1 MFTED
6 QLRDFGGPFLT
17 YALVDL
23 DAIAHNV
30 RAVLSRTG
38 PGVQTYAVVKAN
50 AYGHGA
56 VPVARAALE
65 AGAHRLAVARVDEA
79 VQLRRA
85 GIDAPML
92 VFTYTLPAE
101 AERVVTGDL
110 AVAIASVEGARA
122 LSARAGALGRTATAH
137 VKVDTGMGR
146 YGLLPDEVVPFL
158 EAVSGLPDLRLEGI
172 MTHFAVADEADKT
185 YTREQFARFRA
196 VLDAAR
202 AAGHTFALRHCANSA
217 AVIDLPETH
226 LDAVRPG
233 VMLYGLYPS
242 GEVSHD
248 DVALRPAME
257 LHAHIARVKTL
268 PPGSSISYGRT
279 HITDRPTR
287 VVLVPAGYGDG
298 VHRLLSNR
306 GAVLIDGRRAPI
318 IGRVCM
324 DQFMVDATGIDGAAR
339 DDPIVLFGQQGD
351 ASLPAEEV
359 ARWAETINYEVV
371 TAISARVPRVY
382 LRGGRVVEVARLGD

>member
-1 MFTED
+1 MFIED
-6 QLRDFGGPFLT
+6 QLRDFGEPFLT

-23 DAIAHNV
+23 DAIADNV
-30 RAVLSRTG
+30 RAVLRHTG
-38 PGVQTYAVVKAN
+38 PDVQTFAVVKAN

-56 VPVARAALE
+56 VPVARAALA
-65 AGAHRLAVARVDEA
+65 AGAHRLAVARVGEA
-79 VQLRRA
+79 VQLRQA
-85 GIDAPML
+85 GVDAPIL

-101 AERVVTGDL
+101 AGRIVAHGLT
-110 AVAIASVEGARA
+110 AAIASVEGARA
-122 LSARAGALGRTATAH
+122 LSAQAGALGRTATAH

-146 YGLLPDEVVPFL
+146 YGLLPDEVLPFL
-158 EAVSGLPDLRLEGI
+158 EAVSGLPDLRLEGV

-196 VLDAAR
+196 VLETTR

-242 GEVSHD
+242 GDVSHD
-248 DVALRPAME
+248 MALRPAME
-257 LHAHIARVKTL
+257 LHSHAARVKTL

-306 GAVLIDGRRAPI
+306 GAVLIRGQRAPI
-318 IGRVCM
+318 IGLVCM
-324 DQFMVDATGIDGAAR
+324 DQLMVDATAVDGAAR
-339 DDPIVLFGQQGD
+339 DDPIVLFGEQGG
-351 ASLPAEEV
+351 ASIPAEEV
-359 ARWAETINYEVV
+359 AGWAETINYEVV
-371 TAISARVPRVY
+371 TAIAARVSRVY
-382 LRGGRVVEVARLGD
+382 LRAGRVVEVARLAD

>member
-38 PGVQTYAVVKAN
+38 PGVQMYAVVKAN

-56 VPVARAALE
+56 VPVARAALQ

-79 VQLRRA
+79 VQLRQA
-85 GIDAPML
+85 GIDAPVL

-101 AERVVTGDL
+101 AGRIVAHDV
-110 AVAIASVEGARA
+110 AVAIASAEGARA
-122 LSARAGALGRTATAH
+122 LSAQAGALGKTAVVH

-146 YGLLPDEVVPFL
+146 YGLLPDEVIPFL
-158 EAVSGLPDLRLEGI
+158 EEIGDLPHLRLEGI

-196 VLDAAR
+196 VLEAAR
-202 AAGHTFALRHCANSA
+202 AAGYSFALRHAANSA

-242 GEVSHD
+242 GDVSR
-248 DVALRPAME
+248 DVTLRPAMT
-257 LHAHIARVKTL
+257 LRSHIARLKTL

-279 HITDRPTR
+279 YITDRPTR
-287 VVLVPAGYGDG
+287 VALVPAGYGDG

-306 GAVLIDGRRAPI
+306 GAVLIGGRRAPI

-339 DDPIVLFGQQGD
+339 DDPIVLFGEGGD
-351 ASLPAEEV
+351 ASIAAEEV

-382 LRGGRVVEVARLGD
+382 LRAGRVVEVTRPGH

>member
-17 YALVDL
+17 YALIDL

-30 RAVLSRTG
+30 RAVLNHTG

-79 VQLRRA
+79 VQLRQA
-85 GIDAPML
+85 GIDAPVL

-101 AERVVTGDL
+101 VERVVAHDL
-110 AVAIASVEGARA
+110 AVAIASVESAQA
-122 LSARAGALGRTATAH
+122 LSARAGASGRTAAVH

-196 VLDAAR
+196 VLEAAR

-217 AVIDLPETH
+217 AVIDLPEMH

-233 VMLYGLYPS
+233 VILYGLYPS
-242 GEVSHD
+242 GEVSR

-257 LHAHIARVKTL
+257 LRAHVARVKTL

-279 HITDRPTR
+279 HITDRPTH

-306 GAVLIDGRRAPI
+306 GAVLIGGARAPI

-324 DQFMVDATGIDGAAR
+324 DQFMADATGIEGAAR

-351 ASLPAEEV
+351 ASITAEEV

-382 LRGGRVVEVARLGD
+382 LRGGRVVEVTHLGD